1 MHASDGYQR
10 SDNTWRAYEHW
21 KKLDLKLDASER
33 FTRE

>member
-10 SDNTWRAYEHW
+10 SDNYWRADEHW